1 MHSISKRCLL
11 SLVSLVVPIFAA
23 GQCQPTTSPVQQ
35 THGSTTQ
42 PQFFDEPKFNV
53 AGVTETSNIGGHGS
67 DTIWRTKESLAK
79 ETSGLATGKE
89 SAAATGANQ
98 PSLEKAAHQPGN
110 FEANHLL
117 GQVLLNQGKAK
128 EALPYL
134 KQASDMN
141 PTDYSNSYD
150 LATAYEKSG
159 DFEHARTEARSLLAR
174 QDKAEVHALLGH
186 IEESSGNPLAA
197 VHEYQRAAELDP
209 SEPNLFDWGSELLLH
224 HAPEPAVDVFAKGNR
239 LFPTSSRMLMGLGV
253 AWYARGSLNQAS
265 ACLCE
270 ASDLNPRDTTPYD
283 FLGKIANVDVPS
295 AQVAERLKRF
305 ANLEPDNAAANYYY
319 AVVLLKQRSGADDVQ
334 TTAQA
339 ESLLKKAVR
348 LDPTLASAYL
358 QLGMVD
364 SERNQTAEAIA
375 AYTQATAADPKL
387 EAAHYRLSLAYR
399 HLGEKEKA
407 DHELKLYEDLSK
419 QSANQAERERRE
431 LQQFV
436 YTLRDRD
443 PAAPQ

>member
-1 MHSISKRCLL
+1 
-11 SLVSLVVPIFAA
+11 
-23 GQCQPTTSPVQQ
+23 
-35 THGSTTQ
+35 
-42 PQFFDEPKFNV
+42 
-53 AGVTETSNIGGHGS
+53 
-67 DTIWRTKESLAK
+67 
-79 ETSGLATGKE
+79 
-89 SAAATGANQ
+89 
-98 PSLEKAAHQPGN
+98 
-110 FEANHLL
+110 
-117 GQVLLNQGKAK
+117 
-128 EALPYL
+128 
-134 KQASDMN
+134 
-141 PTDYSNSYD
+141 
-150 LATAYEKSG
+150 
-159 DFEHARTEARSLLAR
+159 
-174 QDKAEVHALLGH
+174 
-186 IEESSGNPLAA
+186 
-197 VHEYQRAAELDP
+197 
-209 SEPNLFDWGSELLLH
+209 
-224 HAPEPAVDVFAKGNR
+224 
-239 LFPTSSRMLMGLGV
+239 
-253 AWYARGSLNQAS
+253 
-265 ACLCE
+265 
-270 ASDLNPRDTTPYD
+270 LNPRDTTPYD